1 MKLSVSNIAWGPE
14 SDAAMYPVLA
24 EKGYQGLEAAPT
36 RLFPQRPYDHLEQ
49 AAAFR
54 ARLQADYG
62 LCIPSIQSIWYGRT
76 EELFSGAEA
85 RAALLDYTKAAI
97 RFAAALGCG
106 NLVFGSPKN
115 RARNGRGSPD
125 DVLPFFRAVG
135 DCAAQRG
142 TAVSMEANPPIY
154 HTDFINT
161 TAQAFQLAEAVAS
174 PGFLVNL
181 DVGTMVS
188 NGEDVDSLAG
198 RTPLIRHVHISE
210 PQLAPIRQRSL
221 HQELACLL
229 REEGYPGFV
238 SIEMANCGEL
248 GPVLEAMDYV
258 KELFA

>member
-85 RAALLDYTKAAI
+85 RAALLDYTQAAI

-115 RARNGRGSPD
+115 RARSPC
-125 DVLPFFRAVG
+125 LRCSASSLRPHRARRSSASRAVSP
-135 DCAAQRG
+135 RRRS
-142 TAVSMEANPPIY
+142 VPSS
-154 HTDFINT
+154 
-161 TAQAFQLAEAVAS
+161 AS
-174 PGFLVNL
+174 
-181 DVGTMVS
+181 S
-188 NGEDVDSLAG
+188 SLG
-198 RTPLIRHVHISE
+198 RFSCHALI
-210 PQLAPIRQRSL
+210 
-221 HQELACLL
+221 
-229 REEGYPGFV
+229 
-238 SIEMANCGEL
+238 
-248 GPVLEAMDYV
+248 
-258 KELFA
+258 